1 LEVCWPSYQ
10 KSYCWSLSKQTL
22 IKFWWGF

>member
-10 KSYCWSLSKQTL
+10 RSYCWSLLKQTL
-22 IKFWWGF
+22 IKFW

>member
-10 KSYCWSLSKQTL
+10 RSYCWSFLKQTL
-22 IKFWWGF
+22 IKFW